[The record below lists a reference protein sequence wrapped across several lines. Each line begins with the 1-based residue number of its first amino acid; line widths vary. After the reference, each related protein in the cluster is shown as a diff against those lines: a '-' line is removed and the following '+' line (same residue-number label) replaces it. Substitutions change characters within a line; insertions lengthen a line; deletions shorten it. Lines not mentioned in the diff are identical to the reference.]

1 MVKKIVNIQDISKL
15 VSITDLELSPDSNDI
30 VFVSTTIDEKENV
43 YKDILYH
50 IDLKTREHHQW
61 TYGKGRISSPK
72 WSADSSAVAY
82 LAEQNGNNQ
91 LFVLSVAEK
100 QVIPV
105 THSDTSIERF
115 EWSPCGTKIWIS
127 GILEKELT
135 STSLYQQIGFLNME
149 SKKIEQV
156 LVGDF
161 QYRLEAISH
170 NGKKIVYGITQ
181 EKNHEFVAGQ
191 PLYIYDIE
199 TKEQTMITENQD
211 HFNGVAF
218 SQDDSK
224 IAYIG
229 NMRQHGDATH
239 KELYIADLQTQ
250 TNFCLTEGLDVPVGD
265 YAVGDFQ
272 NTTSIVPVWTK
283 DDHLYFQVSTM
294 GDVRLY
300 FASLDGMIFP
310 ASPEMEHVIDY
321 DVSYDG
327 EFAILAISNLTKPV
341 ELYRLEI
348 TTGEVEQLTTF
359 NQTYVE
365 STVLLEGQ
373 PTITM
378 GAMESVHSWL
388 VAPINIQ
395 EGEKYPLIVKV
406 HEDMHG
412 MFANTFSHELQLLAA
427 QGYGVL
433 AINPSGSHGYNQEF
447 AKAGSEFAYKDMM
460 TAVAE
465 VVETIEW
472 IDDRRL
478 AVIGDSYAGLLTK
491 LLFLDTKKGDRP
503 INEQTDQFALKLE
516 SMEEDTKFVR
526 LTEASLNHLN
536 VHKPSY
542 GVDRLEQ
549 KLNWLEEYV

>member
-1 MVKKIVNIQDISKL
+1 MKKIVNIQDISKL
-15 VSITDLELSPDSNDI
+15 VSVTDLELSPDSNDI

-43 YKDILYH
+43 YKDTLYH
-50 IDLKTREHHQW
+50 INLETREHRQW
-61 TYGKGRISSPK
+61 TPGKGRISSPK
-72 WSADSSAVAY
+72 WSADGSAVAY
-82 LAEQNGNNQ
+82 LGEQNGYNH

-100 QVIPV
+100 QIIPV
-105 THSDTSIERF
+105 TNSDTSIERF
-115 EWSPCGTKIWIS
+115 EWSACGTKIWIS

-135 STSLYQQIGFLNME
+135 STSVYKQIGFLNME

-170 NGKKIVYGITQ
+170 NGAKIVYGITK
-181 EKNHEFVAGQ
+181 ETNHEFVSGQ

-199 TKEQTMITENQD
+199 TKQQTMLTENQG
-211 HFNGVAF
+211 HFSGVAF

-229 NMRQHGDATH
+229 NMRQYGDATH

-250 TNFCLTEGLDVPVGD
+250 TNFCLTEGLDAPVGD
-265 YAVGDFQ
+265 YAVRDFQ
-272 NTTSIVPVWTK
+272 NTTSTVPVWTK

-310 ASPEMEHVIDY
+310 ASPEMEHIVDFDI
-321 DVSYDG
+321 SYDG
-327 EFAILAISNLTKPV
+327 EYAILAISRMTQPV
-341 ELYRLEI
+341 ELYLLKI
-348 TTGEVEQLTTF
+348 TTGDYEALTSF
-359 NQTYVE
+359 NQEYVDE
-365 STVLLEGQ
+365 TVLTEGQ
-373 PTITM
+373 PMVTGSSI
-378 GAMESVHSWL
+378 ESVHSWL
-388 VAPINIQ
+388 IAPIDIQ

-406 HEDMHG
+406 CDSPHR
-412 MFANTFSHELQLLAA
+412 MFANSFSHELQLLAA

-433 AINPSGSHGYNQEF
+433 TINPSGSHGYNQEF

-460 TAVAE
+460 TVVAE

-472 IDDRRL
+472 IDDSRL

-491 LLFLDTKKGDRP
+491 LLFLDTKNGDRST
-503 INEQTDQFALKLE
+503 NEHTDQLELKLE

-526 LTEASLNHLN
+526 LTKASLNHLN
-536 VHKPSY
+536 VYKPSY
-542 GVDRLEQ
+542 RVGRLE
-549 KLNWLEEYV
+549 KVMNWLEKCV